1 MPPRR
6 RGRPRINPQDRDRQE
21 DEPIR
26 ESAEAQA
33 SVVGSPSIAA
43 PSVTPVVDPNLT
55 EAVAALAKAIP
66 TLSAPAER
74 RIVDYCKDLKN
85 MGCKAFTGLLK
96 SELAWSWLQKMEMTF
111 VTLQIPETMRVP
123 CAVQFLEDHAHTW
136 WKTTVMRYDGRPTL
150 TWADFRKEFEEKYYS
165 RTLRDKKWKEF

>member
-6 RGRPRINPQDRDRQE
+6 RGRPKINPQDRDRQE

-33 SVVGSPSIAA
+33 SVTGSPSIAA
-43 PSVTPVVDPNLT
+43 PSTVPVVDLNLA

-66 TLSAPAER
+66 ILSAPAER

-85 MGCKAFTGLLK
+85 MGCKAFT
-96 SELAWSWLQKMEMTF
+96 
-111 VTLQIPETMRVP
+111 
-123 CAVQFLEDHAHTW
+123 
-136 WKTTVMRYDGRPTL
+136 
-150 TWADFRKEFEEKYYS
+150 
-165 RTLRDKKWKEF
+165 